1 MSEDLKEKLKS
12 YRFWVSLA
20 SAVLLLVQAIGGP
33 LGLTVDEETYM
44 SIVNSALGVFVVL
57 GIISHPAQNLFAK
70 NKNTEIENET
80 ETTNADK
87 GNETEAAKTNTKGV
101 NTENLEGESAETD
114 ANETNSLKTESAK
127 TLDNSSTAKAVES
140 TKIVDNNFHENHTNT
155 NYSEMSSL
163 ENPTYNATELANI
176 QNLVNTQNEEDN
188 TNLYSKNN
196 NQNSN
201 DGYNQNNTNL
211 YNQNNSQNMNQN
223 TTLTE
228 TQNSLDMNTQSSLNL
243 ENSTITTD
251 TTNTRKSQVLAVNN
265 VTSSEKQTNSKV
277 KTLTNEKFLEIKNK
291 ILNQN

>member
-70 NKNTEIENET
+70 NKNTETENET

-155 NYSEMSSL
+155 NNS
-163 ENPTYNATELANI
+163 A
-176 QNLVNTQNEEDN
+176 N
-188 TNLYSKNN
+188 TNRNT
-196 NQNSN
+196 NSN
-201 DGYNQNNTNL
+201 SNSANTNRNSIYNNTNL
-211 YNQNNSQNMNQN
+211 PK
-223 TTLTE
+223 TGIGD
-228 TQNSLDMNTQSSLNL
+228 SLPIAALVVIFGIS
-243 ENSTITTD
+243 
-251 TTNTRKSQVLAVNN
+251 AVYAY
-265 VTSSEKQTNSKV
+265 KKV
-277 KTLTNEKFLEIKNK
+277 KDYRNI
-291 ILNQN
+291 